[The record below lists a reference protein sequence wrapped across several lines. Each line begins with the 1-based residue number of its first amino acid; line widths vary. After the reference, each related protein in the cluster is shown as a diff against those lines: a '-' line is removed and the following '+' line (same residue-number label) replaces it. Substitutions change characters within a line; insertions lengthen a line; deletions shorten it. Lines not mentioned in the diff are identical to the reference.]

1 MDQNHMLILMRLS
14 GITLEPALPSHR
26 IIPTKHWMRIH
37 SGQLLLKAAVLAAPC
52 DTHQARAISTP
63 EQGVTH
69 ILLLLLVHTY
79 MKRKKK

>member
-1 MDQNHMLILMRLS
+1 
-14 GITLEPALPSHR
+14 
-26 IIPTKHWMRIH
+26 MRIH

-52 DTHQARAISTP
+52 DTHQARANSTP